1 MGPGTLANDSA
12 FDRSAA
18 GWKVAAVINDKSG
31 GNEERALIR
40 VIKFASAVGLG
51 AMAAILYSVKQ
62 VTPALRYEISFG
74 TGVSFVLGVVISS
87 VYWRLVFGRWN
98 NPDGGLSRPRK
109 RWLVALSL
117 LLGAA
122 TVATFVYALKDVAH
136 DQAGEVA
143 QGTALAVMVLGAL
156 GFLFWRV
163 TRYLNADSQRS
174 AEHKSASADP
184 K

>member
-1 MGPGTLANDSA
+1 MANDSG

-18 GWKVAAVINDKSG
+18 DWKVAAVMNDKRG
-31 GNEERALIR
+31 GNEDRALIR

-51 AMAAILYSVKQ
+51 TMAAILYSVKQ
-62 VTPALRYEISFG
+62 VTPALRYEVSFG
-74 TGVSFVLGVVISS
+74 TGVVFVLAVVISS
-87 VYWRLVFGRWN
+87 AYWRLVFGRRN
-98 NPDGGLSRPRK
+98 DPNEGLSRPRR

-117 LLGAA
+117 LLAAA
-122 TVATFVYALKDVAH
+122 TVAPFVYALKDVAH

-143 QGTALAVMVLGAL
+143 QGTAIAVMVLGVL
-156 GFLFWRV
+156 GFIFWRV

-174 AEHKSASADP
+174 ADDKRVSARP